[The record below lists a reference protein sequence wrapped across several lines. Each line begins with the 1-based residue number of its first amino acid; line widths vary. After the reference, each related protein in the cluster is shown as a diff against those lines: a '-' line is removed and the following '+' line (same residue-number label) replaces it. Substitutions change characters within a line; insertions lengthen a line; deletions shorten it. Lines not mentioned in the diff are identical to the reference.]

1 MDSLLKDIRYSLRTL
16 LRNPGFATVAIMTIG
31 LGIGVNTAIFSVVNA
46 VVLQPLP
53 FPEPDRLVTV
63 WEDLGRRGGP
73 EQEWT
78 GRSTFAD
85 WREHNR
91 TFEAMTAVTDWAP
104 NLTGS
109 DRPERLNGARVS
121 PGYFTVLG
129 IEPAAGRDFLA
140 EEETPGNHF
149 VVIISHELWQR
160 RFGGDPDVLGSSLTL
175 NGAPHTV
182 VGILR
187 PGFRGPIVSGAEM
200 WAPLPID
207 PTRDDHGNYFLR
219 VIGRLA
225 SGVSFEAA
233 GADMDRVAA
242 GIAEANPLDY
252 RDVGVALVP
261 LRETVA
267 GPVRTALLVLLGA
280 VGLILLIA
288 CANVANLLLARASVR
303 ERELAVRGALGAGP
317 LRLARQLLTESVILA
332 LAGGSLGILLGVW
345 GTALL
350 VRFAPAGLPRAS
362 EIGLHADVL
371 VFALGASVLTG
382 LLFGMAPVLSLPR
395 SRYGSALREG
405 GRGAS
410 SAAGGRLRNGLV
422 VVQLALGMSVLT
434 AAGLLLRSF
443 AELRG
448 VDPGFRVENTLS
460 GRLFFSSAR
469 YEDPA
474 DIAVIVK
481 QLEDR
486 LGAAPGVASVGAV
499 TVLPLSGLVH
509 DINFGIETRM
519 PEAGNEPAAD
529 LRRATPGF
537 FETMGV
543 PLLQGRVFDEGDRA
557 DALPVT
563 IISESMAEKHFRD
576 ESPIGQRIKVGGVRN
591 PESPWWTIVG
601 VVGSVRSRA
610 LDRIPEPEIYLP
622 VAQRPP
628 RGLSFVVRAEGDP
641 AALVPAFREAI
652 WSVDADMPVSQLA
665 TLEDTFAASLAPQR
679 FLAWLLGAFAAL
691 ALLLGSV
698 GIYGV
703 MAYMVSRRTR
713 EIGIRMA
720 LGARPAD
727 VMRDTMTRG
736 LALTAGGLALGAAGA
751 LAASRALT
759 SLLFEISPTDPMT
772 LGVVATLLA
781 GTALFACYWPARR
794 ATRVDPMVTL
804 RYE

>member
-1 MDSLLKDIRYSLRTL
+1 MDSLLQDMRYALRAL
-16 LRNPGFATVAIMTIG
+16 LRNPGFAAVAVVTIA

-63 WEDLGRRGGP
+63 WEDLERRGGP
-73 EQEWT
+73 QQEWT

-85 WREHNR
+85 WREYNA
-91 TFEAMTAVTDWAP
+91 TFEGMAAVTGWAP
-104 NLTGS
+104 NLTGA
-109 DRPERLNGARVS
+109 DRPERLNGALVS
-121 PGYFTVLG
+121 PRYFSVLG
-129 IEPAAGRDFLA
+129 VEPAAGRGFLA
-140 EEETPGNHF
+140 EEEAPGNAQ
-149 VVIISHELWQR
+149 VVVLSHELWQR
-160 RFGGDPDVLGSSLTL
+160 RFGGDPDVLGSSLKL
-175 NGAPHTV
+175 SGESRTV
-182 VGILR
+182 VGILP
-187 PGFRGPIVSGAEM
+187 PGFRGPIVSGAEL
-200 WAPLPID
+200 WSPLPID
-207 PTRDDHGNYFLR
+207 PAMDDRGNYYLR

-225 SGVSFEAA
+225 SAA
-233 GADMDRVAA
+233 SIDAAAADMDRVAA
-242 GIAEANPLDY
+242 GIAEANPIDY
-252 RDVGVALVP
+252 RDVGVVLVP

-267 GPVRTALLVLLGA
+267 GSVRTPLLVLLGA

-317 LRLARQLLTESVILA
+317 LRLARQLLTESVVLA
-332 LAGGSLGILLGVW
+332 LAGGLLGVLLGVW

-362 EIGLHADVL
+362 EIGIHPDVL

-382 LLFGMAPVLSLPR
+382 LLFGMAPALSLPR
-395 SRYGSALREG
+395 GRFGSALREG
-405 GRGAS
+405 GRGSS
-410 SAAGGRLRNGLV
+410 SAAGSRLRSGLV

-460 GRLFFSSAR
+460 GRLIFPSAR
-469 YEDPA
+469 YEEA
-474 DIAVIVK
+474 GEVAAIVE
-481 QLEDR
+481 QLEES
-486 LGAAPGVASVGAV
+486 LGAVPGVASVGAV
-499 TVLPLSGLVH
+499 TVLPLSGLVT
-509 DINFGIETRM
+509 DISFGIEARM
-519 PEAGNEPAAD
+519 PEPGDEPAAD
-529 LRRATPGF
+529 ARRATPGF

-543 PLLQGRVFDEGDRA
+543 PLLEGRVFEAGDRA
-557 DALPVT
+557 DALPVV
-563 IISESMAEKHFRD
+563 IISESLAEKHFRG
-576 ESPIGQRIKVGGVRN
+576 ESPIGARIKVGGVRN
-591 PESPWWTIVG
+591 PEAPWWTIVG

-641 AALVPAFREAI
+641 AALMQGFREAV

-679 FLAWLLGAFAAL
+679 FLAWLLGTFAAL

-698 GIYGV
+698 GIYSV

-727 VMRDTMTRG
+727 VMRATMRRG
-736 LALTAGGLALGAAGA
+736 LALTAAGLALGLAGA

-759 SLLFEISPTDPMT
+759 SLLFEISPTDPVT

-781 GTALFACYWPARR
+781 GAALFACYWPARR